1 MKFRK
6 YGFTF
11 VEAIIVTVIAVVVMM
26 AIQSL
31 FSHAVKS
38 SLKGQDSLDTM
49 RAASRIFSELRKDL
63 LEFKT
68 IATAADS
75 VLISAEDDKI
85 DATTKYSTILQ
96 IERKDETIV
105 YSLCEAG
112 GKKYVERASQKLG
125 APVRKVS
132 FGVPRMKTFEVV
144 YVKVE
149 NTSGAGKERI
159 GQLCVNLVVQSDDPR
174 FPTRKLSVS
183 SAYFPEKL
191 QESDWNYL
199 SF

>member
-1 MKFRK
+1 M
-6 YGFTF
+6 G
-11 VEAIIVTVIAVVVMM
+11 
-26 AIQSL
+26 IQSR
-31 FSHAVKS
+31 FSHGVKS

-63 LEFKT
+63 LEFKS
-68 IATAADS
+68 IATAVDS
-75 VLISAEDDKI
+75 VLISSDDYRF
-85 DATTKYSTILQ
+85 DPSTKYSTILQ
-96 IERKDETIV
+96 IERKDQTIV
-105 YSLCEAG
+105 YSLCEVG
-112 GKKYVERASQKLG
+112 GKKYVERASQKPG
-125 APVRKVS
+125 DSVRKVS

-149 NTSGAGKERI
+149 NYSGAGKERI

-183 SAYFPEKL
+183 SAYFQEKL
-191 QESDWNYL
+191 QESDWNNL